1 MVKNHISIISPVYGA
16 EKILPLLCQQLID
29 TVSLIT
35 ENFEIILVNDE
46 SPDAAWSVI
55 KSLAIKDPRIKGID
69 LSRNFGQHAAITAG
83 MEACNGDWVVVMDC
97 DLQDQPKEIIKM
109 YEKAQEGYEVVF
121 GRRHER
127 KDGFIKQKLAH
138 VYRKVYDYFTE
149 NKSDPT
155 IANFGVYHRKVI
167 DAFLRLGEQS
177 RAMQMFIRWLGFK
190 TIAIDIEHAPR
201 YEGKSGYTF
210 RRLIKLA
217 ISNIIA
223 QSNKP
228 LKVSIKFGFLMAF
241 LSLLYACY
249 RIAQYYLYGVKVEG
263 WTSVIVSIYF
273 IGGLLFANLGILG
286 LYIGKIFDET
296 KARPLYV
303 VRETTFNKELVDD
316 KSDT

>member
-1 MVKNHISIISPVYGA
+1 VEKNHISIISPVYGA
-16 EKILPLLCQQLID
+16 EKTLPILCQQL
-29 TVSLIT
+29 VESLSLIT
-35 ENFEIILVNDE
+35 ENFEIILVNDQ
-46 SPDAAWSVI
+46 SPDAAWDVI

-83 MEACNGDWVVVMDC
+83 MDACNGEWVVVMDC
-97 DLQDQPKEIIKM
+97 DLQDQPKEIVKM

-121 GRRHER
+121 GRRHKR
-127 KDGFIKQKLAH
+127 KDGFIKKNLSY

-155 IANFGVYHRKVI
+155 IANFGVYHQKVI
-167 DAFLRLGEQS
+167 DAFLQLGEQS
-177 RAMQMFIRWLGFK
+177 RALQMFIRWLGFK
-190 TIAIDIEHAPR
+190 TTAVDIEHASR
-201 YEGKSGYTF
+201 FEGKSSYTF
-210 RRLIKLA
+210 SKLIKLA
-217 ISNIIA
+217 ISSIIA

-241 LSLLYACY
+241 LSFIYAIY
-249 RIAQYYLYGVKVEG
+249 RVIQYYLYGVEVAG

-296 KARPLYV
+296 KSRPLFV
-303 VRETTFNKELVDD
+303 VRERTYEKGL
-316 KSDT
+316 KSD